1 MIYLLRSYGISGK
14 SKSFLK
20 IGFTNDIHT
29 RSSQYFYMNPGCE
42 IISVR
47 EGDYILESLFHYYL
61 RYLGLQYK
69 KNGKLNEW
77 FIDDPRVYQVFHIS
91 QETIEKIIW
100 KHRDKILMNLSSNPS
115 NYKLFKYLYLKN
127 KDSFNGEFIRIE
139 GNNLIKTNAKKIDVE
154 FWNMYQKSVSGPE
167 IFEINDLIKNFLDK
181 FNSIGIFKDKMKLYC
196 EFIDTN
202 PETKNLLFNILGNRF
217 QKFYDFYGTKGCR
230 SKSYEEKKLLEG
242 MLNSSKDDL
251 VSSKIYSEFKVGEKY
266 TKKNIKILLG
276 SIYSQLDI
284 GISSKS
290 TDLEKY
296 FNLERTVITDPQTK
310 KKSEGFKIISRK

>member
-1 MIYLLRSYGISGK
+1 MIYLLRSYGPKEK
-14 SKSFLK
+14 SILK
-20 IGFTNDIHT
+20 IGFSDNIDN
-29 RSSQYFYMNPGCE
+29 RLSQYFYHNPYSE
-42 IISVR
+42 VVSTR
-47 EGDYILESLFHYYL
+47 EGDEVLESLLHIYL
-61 RYLGLQYK
+61 KFLGFQYK

-154 FWNMYQKSVSGPE
+154 FWKMYQKSVSGPE

-230 SKSYEEKKLLEG
+230 SKSYEEKKLSLGILET
-242 MLNSSKDDL
+242 SKDEI
-251 VSSKIYSEFKVGEKY
+251 VSSKIYEKFKVGERY
-266 TKKNIKILLG
+266 SKKDIKQIL
-276 SIYSQLDI
+276 SEIYDHLELSRA
-284 GISSKS
+284 SKS